1 MGGSLKKGTGG
12 TRTRESA
19 KMIDMLPEEVVLEI
33 LTWVPAVDLARSCR
47 LVCSSWCRI
56 IDSQDLWHRKCEM
69 EVPWSG
75 RLGRHRPPDWQR
87 FHRLRPI
94 GRNMTRNPCAR
105 RGFRDWTITTDG
117 GDGWKVEHVEVP
129 LPEPH
134 QLIQQCFVS
143 SYQECTKK
151 QIIDLLA
158 EGLWEVFLD
167 NQPDI
172 VVSEWYAARWDCG
185 CLYKLCCR
193 LLAADQKTVIVE
205 KTVQPEAI
213 PQWNDGS
220 WRKAVL
226 VLEHYGPG
234 ARYLEFEHSGKDTQF
249 WAGWYGSRMTL
260 ASVMVVPPGASHE
273 VIEDHASA

>member
-1 MGGSLKKGTGG
+1 
-12 TRTRESA
+12 
-19 KMIDMLPEEVVLEI
+19 
-33 LTWVPAVDLARSCR
+33 
-47 LVCSSWCRI
+47 
-56 IDSQDLWHRKCEM
+56 M

-94 GRNMTRNPCAR
+94 GRNMMRNPCAR
-105 RGFRDWTITTDG
+105 WGFRDWTITMDGDG
-117 GDGWKVEHVEVP
+117 GDGWKVQNVRVP

-134 QLIQQCFVS
+134 ELTQRCFVS
-143 SYQECTKK
+143 SYLKCTKK
-151 QIIDLLA
+151 QTIDLLA

-172 VVSEWYAARWDCG
+172 VVSEWYSSCWDCG

-205 KTVQPEAI
+205 KTVQQELI
-213 PQWNDGS
+213 PHLHDRS
-220 WRKAVL
+220 WKQAVL

-234 ARYLEFEHSGKDTQF
+234 ARYLEFEHSGEDTQF
-249 WAGWYGSRMTL
+249 GSAWYMSRMTG

-273 VIEDHASA
+273 VIEDHASP